1 MTEQADDVAL
11 RRVNPRFVELIRSEI
26 QAAGGALGFDRY
38 MELALYH
45 PQFGY
50 YTHPGKRIGKAGDFI
65 TSVSIGR
72 CFGKL
77 LARHLAAPVIELAG
91 GSGDLLLVEPGAEDG
106 DLALDVMHELERV
119 LPPAIYNRLCYVAVE
134 PFPSKKKHLMER
146 FANVDASRFRVVS
159 RLHELAGSRGVL
171 VANEFLDAMPV
182 KRLRWRKGR
191 WLQICV
197 ANGEQKGVIFNEVEV
212 PIENLE
218 LARVADTLPLTLE
231 DGFTIELNM
240 RLKGWF
246 DDLAHAFEMLYCCLI
261 DYGLCGDEF
270 FSPARKSG
278 TLRGYLR
285 HHVYDCPFSRPG
297 ITDLTAHVDF
307 DRVIE
312 SAKTSG
318 FDIINFTDQHRFLV
332 NAAKP
337 WLLEIENAGP
347 VDDESKKLLHQ
358 FQALSHPTMM
368 GGAFKVLEMSKGIP
382 ADSP

>member
-134 PFPSKKKHLMER
+134 PFPSKKKYLMER
-146 FANVDASRFRVVS
+146 FANVSASRFRVVS

-182 KRLRWRKGR
+182 KRLRWRNGK

-197 ANGEQKGVIFNEVEV
+197 ANGQEKISGFQEVELV
-212 PIENLE
+212 IEDPE
-218 LARVADTLPLTLE
+218 LARITGAFPLALE

-240 RLKGWF
+240 GLKEWF
-246 DDLAHAFEMLYCCLI
+246 QDLAQAFDMLYCCLI
-261 DYGLCGDEF
+261 DYGLCGDEI
-270 FSPARKSG
+270 FSPARKAG

-285 HHVYDCPFSRPG
+285 HHVHDCPFSAPG

-307 DRVIE
+307 DRVQS
-312 SAKTSG
+312 SASAAG
-318 FDIINFTDQHRFLV
+318 FDIKGFTDQHRFLV
-332 NAAKP
+332 HAAKP
-337 WLLEIENAGP
+337 WLLEIEKAGAL
-347 VDDESKKLLHQ
+347 DDETRKLLQ
-358 FQALSHPTMM
+358 EFQTLSHPTMM
-368 GGAFKVLEMSKGIP
+368 GGVFKVLEMSKGVP
-382 ADSP
+382 ADMS